1 MNITS
6 RLPALIAPL
15 VLCAC
20 GTNAPLPDQARSGP
34 DSIPVY
40 KVQDR
45 QHETILI
52 VSLEDGTV
60 IKQTISVDADV
71 CFKMNSSSATT
82 CLTQGEPI
90 IDPVTNTIIAYE
102 MIEDHIDLIA
112 KSD

>member
-6 RLPALIAPL
+6 GLPALIAPL

-20 GTNAPLPDQARSGP
+20 SANAPLPGQARSAP

-60 IKQTISVDADV
+60 IKQTISVDADL
-71 CFKMNSSSATT
+71 CFKLNSSSATT

-90 IDPVTNTIIAYE
+90 IDPVTNTIIGYE
-102 MIEDHIDLIA
+102 MIENHIDLIA
-112 KSD
+112 KSH